1 MCVACRLAAYEVEPA
16 TYAVALRTYAKEF
29 PTQTPLAAYQ
39 MMAGGASRTLK
50 VSWCVVS
57 GDLGSRRGRRLPGRG
72 GVGRLL
78 ERGGCLGGEGRGGE
92 GRLRGRGGCQGR
104 AGRGGYEEGRGGY
117 NGRKAAEE
125 GYTNTWN

>member
-50 VSWCVVS
+50 VSWFVVP

-78 ERGGCLGGEGRGGE
+78 ERGGSLGGEGRGGE
-92 GRLRGRGGCQGR
+92 ATREGRLPRKG
-104 AGRGGYEEGRGGY
+104 GRGGYK
-117 NGRKAAEE
+117 GRKVAEE
-125 GYTNTWN
+125 G